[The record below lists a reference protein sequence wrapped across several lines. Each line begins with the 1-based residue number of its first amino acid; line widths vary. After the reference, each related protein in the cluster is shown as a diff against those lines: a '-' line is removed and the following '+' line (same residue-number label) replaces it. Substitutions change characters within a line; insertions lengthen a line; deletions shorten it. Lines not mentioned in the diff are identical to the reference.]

1 MSYYRRLCSPI
12 PVSITIVSV
21 AAPAAPYLPFLLIAA
36 PYMLA
41 VGITITALV
50 VRNRRKTK
58 NNEHQLKINIKKNKE
73 LGPVAPNRK

>member
-21 AAPAAPYLPFLLIAA
+21 AAPYLLIAA

-58 NNEHQLKINIKKNKE
+58 NNEQQLKINIKKNKE